1 MKKVPLIVFLIVLG
15 CQSTPKKEAINKI
28 DTKEQ
33 LQNDIRTMNDS
44 LMSIYN
50 LSQEVLRSY
59 GKEDIIKY
67 KTDRSLIR
75 IELINRNLAYYKAF
89 PEDSLSAYCLA
100 DVQQLY
106 DDAGVYQRAIDYGD
120 SIALLYPDFKDLLLV
135 LEKNA
140 AILDINME
148 NRDTMLIRNAYE
160 RLLAYPELPTD
171 LRDTY
176 NARLSN
182 LHIDFIQFLQK

>member
-1 MKKVPLIVFLIVLG
+1 
-15 CQSTPKKEAINKI
+15 
-28 DTKEQ
+28 
-33 LQNDIRTMNDS
+33 
-44 LMSIYN
+44 
-50 LSQEVLRSY
+50 
-59 GKEDIIKY
+59 
-67 KTDRSLIR
+67 
-75 IELINRNLAYYKAF
+75 
-89 PEDSLSAYCLA
+89 
-100 DVQQLY
+100 
-106 DDAGVYQRAIDYGD
+106 
-120 SIALLYPDFKDLLLV
+120 V

-148 NRDTMLIRNAYE
+148 NRDTMLIRDAYE

>member
-1 MKKVPLIVFLIVLG
+1 MNKLPIIFFLIFLG
-15 CQSTPKKEAINKI
+15 CQSTPKRDTKNKI
-28 DTKEQ
+28 ETKEQ

-67 KTDRSLIR
+67 KTDVSFVR

-120 SIALLYPDFKDLLLV
+120 SIALKYPDFKDLLIV

-140 AILDINME
+140 AILDFNME
-148 NRDTMLIRNAYE
+148 NRDTMLIRDA
-160 RLLAYPELPTD
+160 
-171 LRDTY
+171 
-176 NARLSN
+176 
-182 LHIDFIQFLQK
+182 

>member
-120 SIALLYPDFKDLLLV
+120 SIALKYPDFKDLLIV

-140 AILDINME
+140 AILDFNME
-148 NRDTMLIRNAYE
+148 NRDTMLIRDAYE

>member
-120 SIALLYPDFKDLLLV
+120 SIALLYPDFK
-135 LEKNA
+135 
-140 AILDINME
+140 
-148 NRDTMLIRNAYE
+148 T
-160 RLLAYPELPTD
+160 
-171 LRDTY
+171 
-176 NARLSN
+176 
-182 LHIDFIQFLQK
+182 FC

>member
-1 MKKVPLIVFLIVLG
+1 MKKIPIIFFLIFLG
-15 CQSTPKKEAINKI
+15 CQSTPKKDTINKI

-67 KTDRSLIR
+67 KTDVSLVR

-120 SIALLYPDFKDLLLV
+120 SIALLYPDFKDLLIV

-140 AILDINME
+140 AILDFNME
-148 NRDTMLIRNAYE
+148 NRDTMLIRDAYE

>member
-120 SIALLYPDFKDLLLV
+120 SIALKYPDFKDLLIV